1 MMRLFIIIVT
11 IIVLFSA
18 GVFAEDQAP
27 QPKTSITISPF
38 HFLSPSLQ
46 VMGEKRLGNKTGAAA
61 IVGAGWLT
69 EEDIRAGSWEVGGQ
83 FRYYPIGS
91 FTHGM
96 VLGAEL
102 SYLHASGDHEFGGDY
117 CVGTRIGTFLGYK
130 IAMKIGLTFDLQLG
144 PEYIIDNSGNTQGQ
158 TLRGF
163 RIGWS
168 F

>member
-1 MMRLFIIIVT
+1 MMRSFILILT
-11 IIVLFSA
+11 IIVLFPA
-18 GVFAEDQAP
+18 GVFAAGP
-27 QPKTSITISPF
+27 ASQPRTSITISPF
-38 HFLSPSLQ
+38 HLLSPSLQ

-61 IVGAGWLT
+61 IIGAGWLT
-69 EEDIRAGSWEVGGQ
+69 DEDIKAGSWEVGGQ
-83 FRYYPIGS
+83 FRYYAVGS
-91 FTHGM
+91 FAHGM
-96 VLGAEL
+96 VLGAEF

-130 IAMKIGLTFDLQLG
+130 IALKNGLTFDLQLG
-144 PEYIIDNSGNTQGQ
+144 PEYVIDNSGNTQVQ

>member
-1 MMRLFIIIVT
+1 MLRSLILILT

-18 GVFAEDQAP
+18 GAFAADHAP
-27 QPKTSITISPF
+27 QPRTSITISPF
-38 HFLSPSLQ
+38 HLLSPSLQ
-46 VMGEKRLGNKTGAAA
+46 LMGERRLGNKAGAAA

-69 EEDIRAGSWEVGGQ
+69 EEDIKAGSWEVGGQ
-83 FRYYPIGS
+83 FRYYPVGS

-102 SYLHASGDHEFGGDY
+102 SYLHAFGDHEFGQDY
-117 CVGTRIGTFLGYK
+117 CVGTRIGAFLGYK
-130 IAMKIGLTFDLQLG
+130 IAMKNGLTFDLQLG
-144 PEYIIDNSGNTQGQ
+144 PEYVIDDSGNTQAQ